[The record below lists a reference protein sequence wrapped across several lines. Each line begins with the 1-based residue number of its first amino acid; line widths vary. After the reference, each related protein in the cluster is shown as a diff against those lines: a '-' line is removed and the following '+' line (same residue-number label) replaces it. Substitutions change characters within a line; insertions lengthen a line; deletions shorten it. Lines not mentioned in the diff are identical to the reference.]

1 MSDFFTNLVGWLTSA
16 LSWLADAVVM
26 GIKAALFWP
35 FDGLLTVIQLFFT
48 SLDLSAF
55 TASYAMNWA
64 GLPPQLIYCINAVGI
79 VQCIGLLCTAIII
92 RMVINLIP
100 AAFTR
105 I

>member
-1 MSDFFTNLVGWLTSA
+1 MADLFSGLVTWLTTA
-16 LSWLADAVVM
+16 LSWLADSILLV
-26 GIKAALFWP
+26 IKAGLFWP
-35 FDGLLTVIQLFFT
+35 FDGLLTVIQVFFT

-55 TASYAMNWA
+55 TASYALNWA
-64 GLPPQLIYCINAVGI
+64 GLPTQLIYCINAVGLI
-79 VQCIGLLCTAIII
+79 QCIGILISATIV